1 MVHVLLDDMPWLIQ
15 FLTYGLSLV
24 TVVCCY
30 FQEYFERLTHYLSKS
45 KLENEIDYENGYA
58 PLCNLNNLFF
68 VKWSYRRV
76 EDLFNRPVSGLPGA
90 HIDVMMRQGDPMYN
104 IPLKPDGTLKRCL
117 NLGSYNYLGFA
128 ENDTKITDD
137 VIATVQKYG
146 TSGCS
151 PRIQTG
157 TTDLHRNL
165 ERTVADFVG
174 KEEAIIFSMG
184 YATNSTTIP
193 SLVSKGDLIISDTLN
208 HASIV
213 VGCRSSGASIKVF
226 KHNDPVHLEKV
237 VRDAI
242 CEGQPRTHLPWGKI
256 LIVVEGIYSMEG
268 EILKLREIIEVKKKY
283 NCYLYVDEAHSIGAI
298 GKTGRGISEYAGV
311 NIDDIDIMM
320 GTFTKSFASVGGYIC
335 SHKHIINHLRRTAFS
350 SVDEF
355 SMAPGCGQQVLSVIE
370 SLTGR
375 DGTGDGARRLKQLAD
390 NVRFFRQGLTKRGFV
405 VIGDDDSPVIPVMV
419 IVPAK
424 MSAFSRLCLE
434 RNVAVVIASYPATDL
449 LLSRVRI
456 CVSAGHT
463 RKDLE
468 EALDVFTE
476 VGDMCLLRY
485 NKDSQYIIT
494 RD

>member
-1 MVHVLLDDMPWLIQ
+1 MVHVVLEDMPWMIQ
-15 FLTYGLSLV
+15 FLTYTVYLV
-24 TVVCCY
+24 SMAFSY
-30 FQEYFERLTHYLSKS
+30 FQEYTLRIMRRVQKRKTESD
-45 KLENEIDYENGYA
+45 IDYENGYA
-58 PLCNLNNLFF
+58 PLCNPNSLFF
-68 VKWSYRRV
+68 VRWSYRRV
-76 EDLFNRPVSGLPGA
+76 EDLFNRPVSGLPGGY
-90 HIDVMMRQGDPMYN
+90 IDVMMRQGDPMEGK
-104 IPLKPDGTLKRCL
+104 PLRLDGTLKRCL

-128 ENDTKITDD
+128 ENDTPITDS
-137 VIATVQKYG
+137 VINSVKKYG
-146 TSGCS
+146 TSECS

-157 TTDLHRNL
+157 TLDIHRQL
-165 ERTVADFVG
+165 ERTVAEFIG
-174 KEEAIIFSMG
+174 KEDAIIFSMG

-193 SLVSKGDLIISDTLN
+193 SLVGKGDLIISDALN

-226 KHNDPVHLEKV
+226 KHNDPKHLDKV
-237 VRDAI
+237 VHDAI

-283 NCYLYVDEAHSIGAI
+283 NCFLWVDEAHSIGAL
-298 GKTGRGISEYAGV
+298 GKTGRGVVEYSGS

-320 GTFTKSFASVGGYIC
+320 GTFTKSFAAVGGYVC
-335 SHKHIINHLRRTAFS
+335 ASKRIIDHLRRTAFS

-355 SMAPGCGQQVLSVIE
+355 AMSSGCVQQILSVFDSI
-370 SLTGR
+370 TGR
-375 DGTGDGARRLKQLAD
+375 DGTGDGARRITQLAE
-390 NVRFFRQGLTKRGFV
+390 NVRFFREGLTKRGFV

-449 LLSRVRI
+449 LLSRARI

-463 RKDLE
+463 REDLQK
-468 EALDVFTE
+468 ALDVFTE
-476 VGDMCLLRY
+476 VGDICLLRY
-485 NKDSQYIIT
+485 NKSSQYIAC
-494 RD
+494 RE